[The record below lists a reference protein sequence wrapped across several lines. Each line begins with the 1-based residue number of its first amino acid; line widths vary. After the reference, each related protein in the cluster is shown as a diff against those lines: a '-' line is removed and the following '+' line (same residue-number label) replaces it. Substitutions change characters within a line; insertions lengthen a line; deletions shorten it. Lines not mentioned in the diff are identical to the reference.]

1 MPHASLRLTPH
12 GHLVLKTPADAAELD
27 ERTAS
32 RLTEAFARGSGQG
45 LLRLGAGELGPGAAA
60 AVPVVARLC
69 RPLCRRAVPA
79 IIRQRCPDAPPSEAD
94 LASLVLTAPM
104 MTGAEYL
111 TTDVL
116 RALWQEIAAA
126 LAASLAAAKT
136 DLQSFLKGLNPAWNL
151 VGRVHFN
158 LAENRARRRCTVR
171 VSRHLHDAALGAGA
185 GAARAARPGAARICR
200 RGQSR

>member
-1 MPHASLRLTPH
+1 M
-12 GHLVLKTPADAAELD
+12 ELD

-32 RLTEAFARGSGQG
+32 HLVDAFARGSGHG
-45 LLRLGAGELGPGAAA
+45 LLRLGAAELGQALPPLFLWWRGFAGRYVGALCLQSSGTG
-60 AVPVVARLC
+60 VPD
-69 RPLCRRAVPA
+69 
-79 IIRQRCPDAPPSEAD
+79 IEPPSESD

-111 TTDVL
+111 TADVL

-126 LAASLAAAKT
+126 LTASLAAAKT
-136 DLQSFLKGLNPAWNL
+136 DLQSFLKSLNPAWNL

-171 VSRHLHDAALGAGA
+171 LPRHLHHAALVPGAR
-185 GAARAARPGAARICR
+185 AARAARPSAARVRR